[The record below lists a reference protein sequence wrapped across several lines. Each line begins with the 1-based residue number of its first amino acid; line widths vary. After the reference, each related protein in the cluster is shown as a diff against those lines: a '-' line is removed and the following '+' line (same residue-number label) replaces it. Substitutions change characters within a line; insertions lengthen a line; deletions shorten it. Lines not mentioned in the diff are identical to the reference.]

1 MVQRKLLSLS
11 VLVIRA
17 GGIDSTLLLLLA
29 ASGVGRIVVV
39 DHNDVEVSN
48 LHWKVIYSEVR
59 RGMSNARSTYDAIRS
74 LNPIV
79 LVTAVAEPLTWDNT
93 VVTPH

>member
-1 MVQRKLLSLS
+1 MLIL
-11 VLVIRA
+11 IA
-17 GGIDSTLLLLLA
+17 GEGGIGLYLLLLLA

-74 LNPIV
+74 LNPTAS
-79 LVTAVAEPLTWDNT
+79 VTAVTEPLT
-93 VVTPH
+93 